1 MLVYIPVYD
10 PAASAYYVKRLNSS
24 ECRFI
29 GRNSINYNGIGY
41 NADYMFRTKKAAL
54 EYINNCSWK
63 SETRIFKEDLL
74 SIMDKTPLSEYKN
87 LLDDLNNGD
96 AYGYYV
102 KNVEYPYFHAVLYA
116 SRNYIKWSNYG
127 SSANRKTARDL
138 KWIINYIF
146 FTDLNGF
153 KKSYQIEK

>member
-24 ECRFI
+24 QCRFI
-29 GRNSINYNGIGY
+29 GSNSINCDSIGY

-54 EYINNCSWK
+54 EYINNYSWE
-63 SETRIFKEDLL
+63 SDTRIFKSDLL
-74 SIMDKTPLSEYKN
+74 SIMDKTPLSEYKK
-87 LLDDLNNGD
+87 LLDDLNGGD
-96 AYGYYV
+96 TYGYYV

-116 SRNYIKWSNYG
+116 SRNYLNWSNYG
-127 SSANRKTARDL
+127 SSANKKTPHDL
-138 KWIINYIF
+138 KWIINHIF